1 AVDRMARGREWM
13 PCRLAMNSTRFAMT
27 ARKPRRC
34 ADEALRW
41 FDAAGFTV
49 EADDVRALLTA
60 HASAVVGAGLPQP
73 SSTKNGT
80 WVGHSQERINR
91 T

>member
-1 AVDRMARGREWM
+1 
-13 PCRLAMNSTRFAMT
+13 MT

-34 ADEALRW
+34 KDEALRW

-60 HASAVVGAGLPQP
+60 HASAVVGG
-73 SSTKNGT
+73 
-80 WVGHSQERINR
+80 
-91 T
+91 